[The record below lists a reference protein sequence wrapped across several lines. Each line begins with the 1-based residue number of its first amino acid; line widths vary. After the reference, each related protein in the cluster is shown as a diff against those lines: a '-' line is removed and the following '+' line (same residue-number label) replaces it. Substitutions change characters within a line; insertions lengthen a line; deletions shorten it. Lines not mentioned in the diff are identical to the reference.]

1 VTELLDLLGETFGS
15 VLGHPAVTTAARLAA
30 VYLVVLWLASAWWV
44 WRDARARYRDAIAPY
59 VAAAAIVLVTP
70 LLFPLAAVVYRVLR
84 PSRTVAAA
92 DAGEIQLTMLEEEA
106 ARPACGR
113 CGIVVDEEWVAC
125 PACGATL
132 AVRCRSCGRSLEL
145 DWTICAW
152 CAADVP
158 WALPGEGADGST
170 VPALPE
176 PVAIPI
182 RPGGRP
188 LVPVMAAPD
197 ELDEPVPAEPAGRRL
212 PARRRAD

>member
-1 VTELLDLLGETFGS
+1 MTELFDLLGETFGS
-15 VLGHPAVTTAARLAA
+15 VLAHPAVTTAARLAV

-92 DAGEIQLTMLEEEA
+92 DAEEIQLTMLEEEA
-106 ARPACGR
+106 SRPACGR
-113 CGIVVDEEWVAC
+113 CGSLVEEDWVAC
-125 PACGATL
+125 PACGGTL
-132 AVRCRSCGRSLEL
+132 AVRCETCGRPLEL

-158 WALPGEGADGST
+158 WALPGDGPPGST
-170 VPALPE
+170 LPTLPE

-188 LVPVMAAPD
+188 LVPVMAVPD
-197 ELDEPVPAEPAGRRL
+197 EADEPASTG
-212 PARRRAD
+212 PARRRLQSRRRAD